1 MYRIAICD
9 DDRLFLETTEKLVA
23 QYIQKHKVM
32 ATIKCYHRGS
42 ILLDEV
48 SNRTYYDIYILDIEM
63 PDISGT
69 EIVRKIR
76 QSTPDVMIMF
86 VTNHMQYTLES
97 FELGIFRYI
106 PKDLMHINLPLALQA
121 AFSMLECQEGEFY
134 IYSNAKRI
142 EKILYKDMIYAYKEE
157 KNTIFVLGHREVKVR
172 EPLFEVYKKLS
183 KDDFIQTDRCYIVN
197 IRYICKVDSVNRKVV
212 LKNGTALDVSKS
224 RIQEIKK
231 TVSMFWGAKI

>member
-1 MYRIAICD
+1 
-9 DDRLFLETTEKLVA
+9 
-23 QYIQKHKVM
+23 
-32 ATIKCYHRGS
+32 
-42 ILLDEV
+42 
-48 SNRTYYDIYILDIEM
+48 
-63 PDISGT
+63 
-69 EIVRKIR
+69 
-76 QSTPDVMIMF
+76 
-86 VTNHMQYTLES
+86 
-97 FELGIFRYI
+97 
-106 PKDLMHINLPLALQA
+106 
-121 AFSMLECQEGEFY
+121 
-134 IYSNAKRI
+134 
-142 EKILYKDMIYAYKEE
+142 MIYAYKEE